1 MTNHL
6 AKMSNYSAETR
17 RFNDGYENV
26 YEIKSFG
33 YAIQGT
39 YFEIHI
45 SIQNFAD
52 LPFLYTTSIGKG
64 LYHILIRG

>member
-6 AKMSNYSAETR
+6 AKISNSSSETR
-17 RFNDGYENV
+17 RFNDGNENV
-26 YEIKSFG
+26 YEVKAFS

-45 SIQNFAD
+45 SIQ
-52 LPFLYTTSIGKG
+52 K
-64 LYHILIRG
+64 

>member
-6 AKMSNYSAETR
+6 AKISNSSSETR
-17 RFNDGYENV
+17 RFIDGNGNV
-26 YEIKSFG
+26 YEVKAFS

-45 SIQNFAD
+45 SIQNFAN
-52 LPFLYTTSIGKG
+52 LPFVYTTSIGKG

>member
-6 AKMSNYSAETR
+6 AKVSNSSSETR

-26 YEIKSFG
+26 YKVKSFR
-33 YAIQGT
+33 YAVQVT

-52 LPFLYTTSIGKG
+52 QPFVYTTSIGKG